1 MRIFTLL
8 LILSTL
14 MFAND
19 YKRVAVIPADINY
32 DKESAEEFAEI
43 LYDSVV
49 NGIAEYNF
57 TQKIPTNMYELRGPL
72 LPKKKYQVQIKDAHS
87 KIKGGS
93 IAFMKRHK
101 LNKLLVMDFGTNHIV
116 HTMNKCKKLCD
127 VRIIFTTY
135 TADLNSSS
143 KTMTYQ
149 YDDDSC
155 LLSDKS
161 TNSLNKSIARFLR
174 K

>member
-8 LILSTL
+8 LLLSTL
-14 MFAND
+14 IFANN

-49 NGIAEYNF
+49 NGIAKYNF
-57 TQKIPTNMYELRGPL
+57 TQTVPANMYELRGPL
-72 LPKKKYQVQIKDAHS
+72 LPKKKYQVKIKDAHT
-87 KIKGGS
+87 KIKANS
-93 IAFMKRHK
+93 IAFMKKHK
-101 LNKLLVMDFGTNHIV
+101 LDKLLVMDFSTNRVIY
-116 HTMNKCKKLCD
+116 TMNRCTKLCN
-127 VRIIFTTY
+127 VSILFTAY
-135 TADLNSSS
+135 VVDQNSSS

-149 YDDDSC
+149 YDGDSC

-161 TNSLNKSIARFLR
+161 THSLNNSIAKFLR